1 MKRKKLTQMD
11 VLLCEKNSVTEILN
25 NLMAV
30 KDYGETYKTARA
42 YRNAIAKEM
51 LRLRASGEKE

>member
-1 MKRKKLTQMD
+1 MD
-11 VLLCEKNSVTEILN
+11 VLQCEKNSVTEILS
-25 NLMAV
+25 NLMAA
-30 KDYGETYKTARA
+30 KDYGEAYKTARE